1 MEEVVINREGK
12 ADCNERRVK
21 KKKKKRKRRRN
32 IAVYLHHGHPLTGSA
47 WLIC

>member
-1 MEEVVINREGK
+1 MGEAVMNREGK
-12 ADCNERRVK
+12 ADCNERRMM
-21 KKKKKRKRRRN
+21 KKKRRKKRN